1 MNRRKTID
9 YTFAAQRSVYRFP
22 MLTYIGVYVNFWI
35 IANLLL
41 VTIITLVSKIFS
53 ETLDIAITGRLGP
66 LVLTAVI
73 VGLLYGL
80 GLGLA
85 SYFLD
90 RTVFKRWSLGKVI
103 IFKVVGSLAL
113 LSILL
118 WFIKEV
124 LYVKVI
130 APSLSLPLIVNE
142 KSWEYLFLL
151 LLVYYFFLSV
161 LVSFITQINNKYGPG
176 VLLPLLF
183 GRYKTPQ
190 EEDRIFMFMDLK
202 LSTTIAET
210 LGHLQYSAFIRD
222 CFEDINDVLSSY
234 YVQVYQY
241 VGDEIVVSWPTSE
254 GIKEHR
260 CIKFYFACKKQFQD
274 RATYYETNYG
284 MLPEFKA
291 GMHSGIVSAV
301 EIGKIK
307 KDIAYHGDVL
317 NIAARVQSIC
327 NEYGKSFLVSS
338 HLFEKMD
345 AHSGMATKT
354 IGNVLLKGK
363 SIPTEIISVEDFVEA
378 LG

>member
-22 MLTYIGVYVNFWI
+22 LLTYIGVYVNFWI

-41 VTIITLVSKIFS
+41 ITIITLVSKIFS

-103 IFKVVGSLAL
+103 IFKAIGSLAL
-113 LSILL
+113 LSLLL
-118 WFIKEV
+118 WLIKEV
-124 LYVKVI
+124 LYINVI
-130 APSLSLPLIVNE
+130 APSFSLPLTIDE

-210 LGHLQYSAFIRD
+210 LGHLKYSAFIRD

-260 CIKFYFACKKQFQD
+260 CIKFYFACKNRFQD

-317 NIAARVQSIC
+317 NTAARVQSIC
-327 NEYGKSFLVSS
+327 NGYSKSFLVSS
-338 HLFEKMD
+338 YLFEKMG
-345 AHSGMATKT
+345 AHPEMATET
-354 IGNVLLKGK
+354 IGAILLKGK
-363 SIPTEIISVEDFVEA
+363 SIPTEIISVEAISFK
-378 LG
+378 L